1 MLPFGPHVLT
11 RSPVLTHGNPPLT
24 HGKKTA
30 GIRGR
35 GGWGGG
41 GGGGEVERERDERFD
56 E

>member
-11 RSPVLTHGNPPLT
+11 RSPVLTNGNPPLT

-35 GGWGGG
+35 GGGR
-41 GGGGEVERERDERFD
+41 GGEVERERDERFD